1 MFDISGLEDNK
12 QKIQKDLKEL
22 TPVLASIQVVDQ
34 DSLDQAT
41 EYAWKC
47 QARIKRIE
55 ELRTQYKKP
64 VLEFGK
70 MIETWA
76 KNLSSP
82 YELALGDLKGKMKV
96 YHTEQDRIAREAQEK
111 LRIEQEKQAKI
122 AREQAEAEAKKLAD
136 AQKTATPTQAQD
148 LSAEELIMW
157 ATQALVPAQPA
168 IEVKHDSK
176 SKTVSGSSFTRKT
189 WKFEVTDPTLVP
201 REFLV
206 VNDALI
212 RDAVKNGS
220 REIAGVRI
228 YEDIDVSI
236 RA

>member
-82 YELALGDLKGKMKV
+82 YELALNDLKGKMKV
-96 YHTEQDRIAREAQEK
+96 YHIEQDRIAREAQEK
-111 LRIEQEKQAKI
+111 LRQEQEKQAKI

-176 SKTVSGSSFTRKT
+176 SKTASGSSFTRKT
-189 WKFEVTDPTLVP
+189 WKFEITDPTQIP
-201 REFLV
+201 REYLV
-206 VNDALI
+206 VSEALI
-212 RDAVKNGS
+212 REAVKNGS

-228 YEDIDVSI
+228 FEDTDISI